1 MIFHLQFEARTSVCP
16 PMCVYI
22 FQPRHC
28 FFVSFFHCFFSGE
41 GGEFR
46 ILFSSLE
53 REGMF
58 HVLSTIG
65 LEFCETRISNRHHM
79 CRQDKVSR
87 YFQLKGFQSWTIQD
101 FSLFVQVSL
110 VSGRKNLLD
119 IFLFPVDWTNWDLNI
134 LMSHMTLFNSRGFST
149 NCH

>member
-1 MIFHLQFEARTSVCP
+1 MFVPQ
-16 PMCVYI
+16 CV
-22 FQPRHC
+22 FTFFSPDTVFFVC
-28 FFVSFFHCFFSGE
+28 FFHYFFLVE
-41 GGEFR
+41 NGEFR

-134 LMSHMTLFNSRGFST
+134 LMSHMTPFNSRGFST

>member
-28 FFVSFFHCFFSGE
+28 FFCLFFSLFFSG
-41 GGEFR
+41 GEWR
-46 ILFSSLE
+46 ISHSILE
-53 REGMF
+53 SWEREEGMF

-134 LMSHMTLFNSRGFST
+134 LMSHMTPFNSRGFSA
-149 NCH
+149 N